1 MAANLGALTVSLG
14 LDAADYTR
22 GLTKAERDAYDFGE
36 KIGSAIRKAGAE
48 AYAFVKAMDVAGAAV
63 AYLGRQVD
71 QVANFQG
78 LSEKIGDT
86 AAAVQGLKL
95 ASDLSDVS
103 LDKVATASVKLTAE
117 LSKTSDTSKGAGA
130 AIKALGLDLKDFK
143 SLTPTDQLKAA
154 ATALAGFEDNAGKT
168 AVAVA
173 LFGKSGAELIPFL
186 NDLAESGETNIRLTN
201 EQIKAIDDHQ
211 KAAARLKSEIE
222 SLAQLFAVQSVDALT
237 AFTSTAKTALTEM
250 VNLST
255 GASDLGS
262 STGVQTFAENAGRA
276 LAGAIDYVSQSVKEF
291 KVLVDFVASSAQA
304 LKAYGSGD
312 FAGGRKVGE
321 DFRARYGLDEFGR
334 KTVAAAGTEAGK
346 TYVQKFDEQLAGI
359 KRARFAAT
367 DPRRVDLNK
376 PSLAGFTPTAAK
388 AGGGSKDDP
397 TKKLLD
403 NQLKEYERAYKQEED
418 LLQARNKVLDLY
430 YGQNLVS
437 IEDYYASRQAN
448 QEEATTKEVALI
460 DQQIAALEKYKAAA
474 KKDTDRADAQG
485 KINALLDKEADLQ
498 RKAGE
503 VTLEQS
509 IKKIQAVQAYKDA
522 INGVRASLLEM
533 QGDAGAAAQVRVEI
547 QYRDLLTKATSQND
561 EAAKRLITT
570 LKEQTVAQANFNTQ
584 ATASSQ
590 ITGRLQ
596 IDEDRIAIARQLGT
610 SGELDSLQ
618 KLGEARRK
626 SVAEMKSI
634 VEAQE
639 AIAKASGNPALI
651 LQADQARLALE
662 KLAATA
668 DPLADKF
675 NTMFSDAAGSAFSD
689 FITGAKTAK
698 EAFKSF
704 TDSIFKE
711 LTNLIVKDL
720 FKQLFSGGGSG
731 TGGVGFNFGSLLS
744 GLFGGGKAIGGAAQ
758 ANTLYQVA
766 ENRPE
771 MLDVNGKSFLMMG
784 NQRGNIDPNPS
795 MSGGGMSVVINQS
808 FAAGTSRQTTDQA
821 AQQAGRAIERA
832 QRRNG

>member
-1 MAANLGALTVSLG
+1 MSANLGALTVSLG

-22 GLTKAERDAYDFGE
+22 GLTKAEKQAYDFGE
-36 KIGSAIRKAGAE
+36 SIGKGIRTAAE
-48 AYAFVKAMDVAGAAV
+48 AAASALVALGASAGAAV
-63 AYLGRQVD
+63 AGFNSLIDGASKFAD
-71 QVANFQG
+71 LADKTG
-78 LSEKIGDT
+78 ASAEG
-86 AAAVQGLKL
+86 L
-95 ASDLSDVS
+95 ASFAVAAGTSGVQM
-103 LDKVATASVKLTAE
+103 DKIASATNMLTKNLVGVDDEAKAAGAALTALGIPIKDFKALAPE
-117 LSKTSDTSKGAGA
+117 AQIEKLSKTFAEFESGA
-130 AIKALGLDLKDFK
+130 
-143 SLTPTDQLKAA
+143 
-154 ATALAGFEDNAGKT
+154 NKT
-168 AVAVA
+168 AVAMA
-173 LFGKSGAELIPFL
+173 LFGRSGADVLPFL
-186 NDLAESGETNIRLTN
+186 KTLEEQGGRQVILTQQQIDLADEYGDR
-201 EQIKAIDDHQ
+201 QAKA
-211 KAAARLKSEIE
+211 KAELE
-222 SLAQLFAVQSVDALT
+222 LYAQALSTQAIPYIT
-237 AFTSTAKTALTEM
+237 AFTGALTDTIKEM
-250 VNLST
+250 LGVGK
-255 GASDLGS
+255 GATDLKNN
-262 STGVQTFAENAGRA
+262 TAIADFAENAVNALGFVIDAADGVARVFRVVGSSIGGAAAAASAAASGEFTAAKSILGDIGSEVDKILQVQTFGSKLKARIDEAKKAAAAGGSGAATPAGRA
-276 LAGAIDYVSQSVKEF
+276 LNYNG
-291 KVLVDFVASSAQA
+291 
-304 LKAYGSGD
+304 
-312 FAGGRKVGE
+312 
-321 DFRARYGLDEFGR
+321 
-334 KTVAAAGTEAGK
+334 
-346 TYVQKFDEQLAGI
+346 
-359 KRARFAAT
+359 
-367 DPRRVDLNK
+367 
-376 PSLAGFTPTAAK
+376 PTK
-388 AGGGSKDDP
+388 SAGGGGDNA

-403 NQLKEYERAYKQEED
+403 NQLKEIDRAYKQEEN
-418 LLQARNKVLDLY
+418 LLQSRNKVLDLY
-430 YGQNLVS
+430 YAQNLVS

-448 QEEATTKEVALI
+448 QEEATSKEVALI

-503 VTLEQS
+503 VALEQS
-509 IKKIQAVQAYKDA
+509 IKKVQAIQAYKDA
-522 INGVRASLLEM
+522 IDGVRASLLEM
-533 QGDAGAAAQVRVEI
+533 QGDAGAAAQIRVEI
-547 QYRDLLTKATSQND
+547 QYRDLLTKATTQND
-561 EAAKRLITT
+561 EAAKKLITS
-570 LKEQTVAQANFNTQ
+570 LKAQTVAQADFNAQ
-584 ATASSQ
+584 AKSASQ
-590 ITGRLQ
+590 ITAQLQ
-596 IDEDRIAIARQLGT
+596 IDEDRVAIARQLGT
-610 SGELDSLQ
+610 TGELESLQ
-618 KLGEARRK
+618 KLGESRRK
-626 SVAEMKSI
+626 AVVEMRAI

-639 AIAKASGNPALI
+639 AIAKASGNKDLI
-651 LQADQARLALE
+651 LQADQARVALE

-744 GLFGGGKAIGGAAQ
+744 GLFGGGKAIGGTAQ